1 MALNCEDWY
10 NSITFIGHTYEDPL
24 SLHPFYVTNE
34 FFTFWYIH
42 FFYFQSMLLLSLFPC
57 IYGTSFK
64 RLHCHVWLV
73 KMKENHPNL
82 RYYLRFL
89 KSQCETELKA
99 QDAEKWKPLVRYN
112 YENKDWPIIRKQL
125 FTIFCSLTEVLTI
138 FTNYYCTCLFLNLMI
153 Q

>member
-1 MALNCEDWY
+1 
-10 NSITFIGHTYEDPL
+10 
-24 SLHPFYVTNE
+24 
-34 FFTFWYIH
+34 
-42 FFYFQSMLLLSLFPC
+42 MLLLSLFPY

-89 KSQCETELKA
+89 KLQCETELKA
-99 QDAEKWKPLVRYN
+99 QDAEKPLVRYN
-112 YENKDWPIIRKQL
+112 YENKDWPIIRNQL

-138 FTNYYCTCLFLNLMI
+138 FTNYYSLYMPLFKLNDSINVLLTYFFFI
-153 Q
+153 STL